1 MNKVEWISQF
11 IESRADKFIEIQNE
25 IWDFAEIRFKETKS
39 ASLLMKT
46 LEDSGFTVE
55 KPIDYLKTAFK
66 ATFGQ
71 GKPVI
76 GLLAEYDA
84 LSGLSQCADEM
95 ILSKRIGHDNGHG
108 CGHQILGSAV
118 VTGAI
123 ALKAYME
130 THNLS
135 GQIVV
140 FGCPGEEGGSGKTF
154 MAREGVFNALDV
166 ALTWHPMTHNAI
178 FGSET
183 LANCQVYFKFRGVSA
198 HAAASPH
205 LGRSAL
211 DAVELMNVGTN
222 FLREH
227 MPSDAR
233 VHYAITE
240 TGGRSPN
247 VVQAEAEVLYLIRA
261 SKISEVNALY
271 ERVCDI
277 AQGAALMTGT
287 QVETT
292 FDKACS
298 NYIPNDTLGRLI
310 SKQMQ
315 LPKFTDEDY
324 IRAKRI
330 RETFK
335 KEEIDNDIA
344 MAEGVMGDTTPEFR
358 KAYKEKVL
366 ADVALPYTNKQNK
379 LFGSTDV
386 GDVSW
391 IVPTAQFYVASAAI
405 GTAMHTWQMVSQGRT
420 STAHAGLIAA
430 AKTLA
435 LTGISLLEDETYIE
449 HAKEE
454 HLEKLSSTPYVCPI
468 PDGIYPKVPL

>member
-1 MNKVEWISQF
+1 MDKVDWISHF
-11 IESRADKFIEIQNE
+11 IESRSAEFMDIQNK
-25 IWDFAEIRFKETKS
+25 IWDYAEIRFKEIES
-39 ASLLMKT
+39 AVLLMKI
-46 LEDSGFTVE
+46 LEENAFTVE
-55 KPIDYLKTAFK
+55 KPVAYLQTAFK
-66 ATFGQ
+66 ASFGH
-71 GKPVI
+71 GKPII

-84 LSGLSQCADEM
+84 LSGLSQCADERVP
-95 ILSKRIGHDNGHG
+95 LKRKGHDNGHG
-108 CGHQILGSAV
+108 CGHHALGTAV
-118 VTGAI
+118 IASAI

-130 THNLS
+130 AHHLS
-135 GQIVV
+135 GQVV
-140 FGCPGEEGGSGKTF
+140 VLGCPGEEGGSGKTF

-183 LANCQVYFKFRGVSA
+183 LANCQVYFKFKGISA

-227 MPSDAR
+227 MPLEAR
-233 VHYAITE
+233 VHYAITD

-261 SKISEVNALY
+261 PKISDVNVLY

-287 QVETT
+287 QVERT

-298 NYIPNDTLGRLI
+298 NYIPNQTLGKLI
-310 SKQMQ
+310 AAQMQ
-315 LPKFTDEDY
+315 LPKFKEADY
-324 IRAKRI
+324 ESAARI
-330 RETFK
+330 RETFTS
-335 KEEIDNDIA
+335 EEVDNDLD
-344 MAEGVMGDTTPEFR
+344 MMEGLAGEMPPELR
-358 KAYKEKVL
+358 KAYKQKVL
-366 ADVALPYTNKQNK
+366 ADVALPYSAKQTR
-379 LFGSTDV
+379 LYGSTDV

-391 IVPTAQFYVASAAI
+391 IVPTAQFYTASAAI
-405 GTAMHTWQMVSQGRT
+405 GTAMHTWQMVSQGKT
-420 STAHAGLIAA
+420 ATAHAGMIAA

-435 LTGISLLEDETYIE
+435 LTGICLLEDTDHIMR
-449 HAKEE
+449 AKEE
-454 HLEKLSSTPYVCPI
+454 HLETLQGKVYVCPI
-468 PDGIYPKVPL
+468 PNDVYPKIP